1 MDSDVRSRLAPAILA
16 SAAILN
22 RGSESVRAVLSS
34 EENRF
39 TSALAAL
46 EQLSLGEGIP
56 IAIVGGLGAIRY
68 GYPAATQ
75 DIDIAI
81 ARHQLA
87 AFIAA
92 APKYGFKIAWEA
104 ASGWHTLTHG
114 DVEINVVPEGGKAQD
129 SAPTTIPGPSK
140 LGVQQGLDYANLPGW
155 IELKLSS
162 GRQKDRAHVVEVMK
176 KNDPQSIQAA
186 RQCIAQVHQ
195 AYLELFDQLLEQA
208 QAEKAQEERR
218 GGAKS

>member
-1 MDSDVRSRLAPAILA
+1 MDSDTHSGLSPAILA

-22 RGSESVRAVLSS
+22 RGSESVRAVLAA

-39 TSALAAL
+39 TSAPAAL
-46 EQLSLGEGIP
+46 EQLSLGERIP
-56 IAIVGGLGAIRY
+56 IAIVDGLGAIRY

-75 DIDIAI
+75 DIDVAI
-81 ARHQLA
+81 AKDQLE

-92 APKYGFKIAWEA
+92 APNYGIKIAWNA
-104 ASGWHTLTHG
+104 PSGWHTLTHG
-114 DVEINVVPEGGKAQD
+114 DVEINVVPEGGKARD

-162 GRQKDRAHVVEVMK
+162 GRQKDRAQVVEVMK
-176 KNDPQSIQAA
+176 KNDLRALQAA
-186 RQCIAQVHQ
+186 RQNLAQVHLS
-195 AYLELFDQLLEQA
+195 YLELFDQLLEQA

-218 GGAKS
+218 GPAKS